1 MTASRLQ
8 CAALIRF
15 AEQGFDAT
23 TMNEIA
29 GDVGI
34 KKASIYAHFRNK
46 DELFLSLIP
55 IMIERELTYI
65 KKMITGGDQLKS
77 QLYAYLESLDSRFMK
92 SHDMQFWLRTIF
104 APPSHLYHESITPMH
119 AFMDELESYVG
130 EMIDASTLNHPDSA
144 LTTSTLTATYMAMID
159 SLQTELLFG
168 GHEKYEKRFRALWQV
183 FDLVSQEAIPNLK
196 G

>member
-8 CAALIRF
+8 RAALIRF

-29 GDVGI
+29 SDVGI

-55 IMIERELTYI
+55 LMIEKELHYI
-65 KKMITGGDQLKS
+65 KAMITGGADLKS

-104 APPSHLYHESITPMH
+104 APPSHLYQESITPMH
-119 AFMDELESYVG
+119 AFMEALEAYITG
-130 EMIDASTLNHPDSA
+130 MMETSTLSDATQTLSV
-144 LTTSTLTATYMAMID
+144 TTLTATYMAMID

-168 GHEKYEKRFRALWQV
+168 GHEKYVERFKALWQV
-183 FDLVSQEAIPNLK
+183 FDLVTQPQALK
-196 G
+196 S

>member
-1 MTASRLQ
+1 MTASKLQ
-8 CAALIRF
+8 HVALIRF

-29 GDVGI
+29 SDVGI

-55 IMIERELTYI
+55 IMIERELDYI
-65 KKMITGGDQLKS
+65 KAMICGGESLKK

-119 AFMDELESYVG
+119 AFMDHVERHLVSVIESSPLRHNVSDLSV
-130 EMIDASTLNHPDSA
+130 EE
-144 LTTSTLTATYMAMID
+144 LTATYMAMID

-168 GHEKYEKRFRALWQV
+168 GHEKYEKRFQALWKV
-183 FDLVSQEAIPNLK
+183 FDCVTKPSA
-196 G
+196 

>member
-1 MTASRLQ
+1 MTASKLQ
-8 CAALIRF
+8 NAALIRF
-15 AEQGFDAT
+15 AVQGFDAT

-55 IMIERELTYI
+55 MMIDSELRYI
-65 KKMITGGDQLKS
+65 KAMITGGENLKA
-77 QLYAYLESLDSRFMK
+77 QFYAYLESLDTRFMT

-119 AFMDELESYVG
+119 AFMDELEAYF
-130 EMIDASTLNHPDSA
+130 SA
-144 LTTSTLTATYMAMID
+144 LIADSNLGEVSSGLSVMELTATYMAMMD

-168 GHEKYEKRFRALWQV
+168 GHEKYEKRFQALWKV
-183 FDLVSQEAIPNLK
+183 FDLVTQPDLSK
-196 G
+196 